1 MRVKTDDA
9 IRAKE
14 TDLMLRKV
22 TDLTDATRLKELI
35 APSVFNPSVVRL
47 DYLLTTVYAI
57 PQRRLY
63 VWEEDDQPV
72 GILGVERVGRDAAL
86 LLHIAVDDRFRH
98 HGIASQMVSGVI
110 AAEGLTALYSE
121 TDQESVGFYRAY
133 GFHVTSLGE
142 KHPGIE
148 RFSCRWEADTV

>member
-1 MRVKTDDA
+1 MRVKTDEA

-14 TDLMLRKV
+14 AGSMLRKV

-63 VWEEDDQPV
+63 IWEEEGQPV

-98 HGIASQMVSGVI
+98 RGIASQMVSGVI
-110 AAEGLTALYSE
+110 AEEGLTALYSE

-133 GFHVTSLGE
+133 GFQVTSLGE

-148 RFSCRWEADTV
+148 RFSCRWEAAN

>member
-1 MRVKTDDA
+1 
-9 IRAKE
+9 
-14 TDLMLRKV
+14 MLRKV

-57 PQRRLY
+57 PQRKLY
-63 VWEEDDQPV
+63 VWEEDGQPA
-72 GILGVERVGRDAAL
+72 GILGIERVGRDAAL
-86 LLHIAVDDRFRH
+86 LLHIAVDERFRH
-98 HGIASQMVSGVI
+98 RGIASRMVSGVI
-110 AAEGLTALYSE
+110 AEEGLKALYSE

-133 GFHVTSLGE
+133 GFQVTSLGE

-148 RFSCRWEADTV
+148 RFSCRWEAETAS

>member
-1 MRVKTDDA
+1 VKTDDA

-14 TDLMLRKV
+14 AWTMLRKV
-22 TDLTDATRLKELI
+22 TDLKDATRLKELI

-63 VWEEDDQPV
+63 VWEEDGQPV
-72 GILGVERVGRDAAL
+72 GILGIERVGRDAAL
-86 LLHIAVDDRFRH
+86 LLHIAVDDRYRR
-98 HGIASQMVSGVI
+98 HGIARKMVNEVI
-110 AAEGLTALYSE
+110 TQEGLHALYSE
-121 TDQESVGFYRAY
+121 TDQESVGFYRAF
-133 GFHVTSLGE
+133 GFQVTSLGE

-148 RFSCRWEADTV
+148 RFSCRWEAA

>member
-1 MRVKTDDA
+1 VKTDDA
-9 IRAKE
+9 TRAKE
-14 TDLMLRKV
+14 AGTMLRKV
-22 TDLTDATRLKELI
+22 TDLSDATRLKELI

-63 VWEEDDQPV
+63 VWEEDGQPV
-72 GILGVERVGRDAAL
+72 GILGIERVGREAAL
-86 LLHIAVDDRFRH
+86 LLHIAVDERYRH
-98 HGIASQMVSGVI
+98 REIASRMVSGVI

-148 RFSCRWEADTV
+148 RFSCRWEAA